1 MKLFRVLF
9 YAICILLLLTLQSTV
24 LQYIRIYN
32 VIPNLLVVFVIIS
45 ALIRGN
51 VEGGVIGFFAG
62 LVLDMMFGRLLGFYA
77 LLGMYLGIGVGSVNR
92 RLYRENLLV
101 VVFFTFAAS
110 VVYETAVYFLNTF
123 MSGDMNLIYQMTAKI
138 LPEALYNSVAAIFIY
153 LLLIRVNRR
162 FEEAG
167 KAARKY

>member
-1 MKLFRVLF
+1 MKFRILFH
-9 YAICILLLLTLQSTV
+9 AICILLFLVLQSTV
-24 LQYIRIYN
+24 LQYARIYN
-32 VIPNLLVVFVIIS
+32 VIPNLLIVYVIIA

-51 VEGGVIGFFAG
+51 VEGGIIGFFAG
-62 LVLDMMFGRLLGFYA
+62 LALDMTFGKLLGFYA
-77 LLGMYLGIGVGSVNR
+77 LLGMYLGIAVGSVNR

-110 VVYETAVYFLNTF
+110 VIYETAVYFLNTV
-123 MSGDMNLIYQMTAKI
+123 MSGDMNLIYPMTGRI

-153 LLLIRVNRR
+153 WLVMRMNRR
-162 FEEAG
+162 FEEAS